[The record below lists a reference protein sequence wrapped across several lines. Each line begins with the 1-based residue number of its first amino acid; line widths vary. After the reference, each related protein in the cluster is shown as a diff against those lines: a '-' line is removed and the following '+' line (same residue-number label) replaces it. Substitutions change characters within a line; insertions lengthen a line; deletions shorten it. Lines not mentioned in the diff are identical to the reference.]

1 MLKSLI
7 LLTLVLNIAFAKDRF
22 SEADK
27 KRFLDDVKQEIAE
40 HKVENK
46 GKVDLQIIKPGLY
59 AELED
64 YLKQEKFT
72 REELIKIKQDYETL
86 AKDSSITSDKAEE
99 AFYTFINKKLD
110 EINSKELPK
119 VKEGDICNNWSCSDG
134 YKCAPDPVQ
143 EAIGKLKKAGA
154 TCLENAECVSNECVE
169 ATPGSKNKICEDAY
183 RCFRPLALGESC
195 VANPV
200 CGNGACLPYNSMT
213 SGIGESFA
221 RGSVCKKN
229 SDCSSN
235 SCSAGICKDNFIC
248 KDCVSNGEKPQRG
261 QKCCEGLYQN
271 EKGMCVPDVPPT
283 VIPQVRVSPVK
294 KFFYAIANSIISK
307 AAAEDVVTTT
317 ATTAAT
323 TATTTAA
330 STEEEVADKFIN
342 TGALNDNVN
351 LKDEIRNNKTKY
363 EAFQAKSATSTNDSV
378 DLNMAKATMKF
389 EKRSNFATCDIHFKD
404 DFYNTLMNDGTFN
417 YEVAMLGFD
426 FVTTGDADADY
437 WTVSGKQ
444 DSSIYARLK
453 KIGLAHKLV
462 RAETNKKIDYYNKKL
477 TCMCLDVQGFD
488 KIENKD
494 KKKFFAEQCD
504 EYEKYTNPS
513 TNYDELNG
521 DASGVKAKRLI
532 YAWTQNLTSF
542 YMELTV
548 DNSGTYSD
556 MLAVSNWARSEAK
569 WSTAKTEN
577 FDLFKFNIKG
587 KGSSSVAA
595 LGGLVGALLAAG
607 IIAILG
613 GFATTSILSAWA
625 AAGIITAS
633 AATGAGGLWM
643 IASLKGAWITQRP
656 EITDFHVAPRS
667 YSCGKKQT
675 CMEYTR
681 TLVQPY
687 NDVCG
692 IHTSSNACIKSFVV
706 VNENS
711 ESRYI
716 VDPWVPAGVSKAA
729 ILSNQPVYAEKMEEA
744 FKAAKSAMISKNP
757 GATGGGG
764 KKGGG
769 SFVSESYLSEV
780 FIDATLVGRYVPA
793 LGPNLETTYF
803 MKPEKVKLIKDA
815 AKNFAISE
823 GFLKATETAN
833 LEAFAN
839 YAYEYHFVWPKKS
852 SPGEISYPTVGL
864 TTYLSYMA
872 KEVSGKIS
880 TSTGKTAVG
889 LSTLSQLHLKDLI
902 ATLKLYAEKPIN
914 QTDAL
919 KSSLLAKEIAEAQKE
934 LDNLVTMNGMLD
946 NKNLDTQLSSLNST
960 FVADQSKLAGATG
973 NANFSTEQTSFLKAI
988 GNLRSSRKLQL
999 KELDTYNKA
1008 MAANGDK
1015 ERTAK
1020 MAAVSKSFSEKFS
1033 NKSGSIFSSSG
1044 LGTSTS
1050 SSSGEAASAVSDKAA
1065 NRASNSYGNAAGTG
1079 ALFGSGT
1086 GRSSTTS
1093 GSGTDAS
1100 GSAASATAAAAINED
1115 EKRLAD
1121 AIEARN
1127 QAKKDKYQ
1135 STDGQSLFEKVTNA
1149 YIRNYD
1155 KVLTKK
1161 KDKDVIEDK
1170 Q

>member
-7 LLTLVLNIAFAKDRF
+7 LFTLVLNIAFAKDRF

-46 GKVDLQIIKPGLY
+46 GRVDLQIIKPGLY
-59 AELED
+59 AELEE
-64 YLKQEKFT
+64 YLRQEKFT
-72 REELIKIKQDYETL
+72 REELIKIKQNYETL
-86 AKDSSITSDKAEE
+86 SKDSSITSDKAED
-99 AFYTFINKKLD
+99 AFYNFINKELD
-110 EINSKELPK
+110 AINSKELAK
-119 VKEGDICNNWSCSDG
+119 IKEGAICNNWSCEDG

-154 TCLENAECVSNECVE
+154 TCAESSECASNDCVE
-169 ATPGSKNKICEDAY
+169 ATPGSKNKICEDVF

-195 VANPV
+195 MANPV

-229 SDCSSN
+229 SDCASN

-271 EKGMCVPDVPPT
+271 DKGMCVPDVPPT
-283 VIPQVRVSPVK
+283 VIPQVRYAPIKKLFYVLTNALISNVEAEEVVVAAPVPVPTT
-294 KFFYAIANSIISK
+294 K
-307 AAAEDVVTTT
+307 ATV
-317 ATTAAT
+317 
-323 TATTTAA
+323 
-330 STEEEVADKFIN
+330 EEEVADKFIN
-342 TGALNDNVN
+342 TGALNDNIN
-351 LKDEIRNNKTKY
+351 LKDEIKNNKTKY
-363 EAFQAKSATSTNDSV
+363 ENFRAKSATGTTV
-378 DLNMAKATMKF
+378 DMNMAKAAMTF
-389 EKRSNFATCDIHFKD
+389 EKRSNFKTCDMHFRD
-404 DFYNTLMNDGTFN
+404 DFFNTLKDDGTFD

-426 FVTTGDADADY
+426 FVTTGDADTDY
-437 WTVSGKQ
+437 WTEAGKQ

-453 KIGLAHKLV
+453 KIGIAHKLV
-462 RAETNKKIDYYNKKL
+462 RAETNRKVDYYNKKL
-477 TCMCLDVQGFD
+477 TCMCLDVIGYD
-488 KIENKD
+488 KIENTD

-504 EYEKYTNPS
+504 EYTKYTDPA

-548 DNSGTYSD
+548 DNSTTYGD
-556 MLAVSNWARSEAK
+556 MLAVSTWARSDAK
-569 WSTAKTEN
+569 WSSATTEK

-656 EITDFHVAPRS
+656 EVTDFHVAPRS

-675 CMEYTR
+675 CTEYTR

-687 NDVCG
+687 NDVCK
-692 IHTSSNACIKSFVV
+692 IHTSSNACLKSFVV
-706 VNENS
+706 VNENL
-711 ESRYI
+711 EARYI
-716 VDPWVPAGVSKAA
+716 VDPWVPFGVSKAA
-729 ILSNQPVYAEKMEEA
+729 ILKNQPVYADKMEEA
-744 FKAAKSAMISKNP
+744 FRAAKSAMISKNP
-757 GATGGGG
+757 GASGGGG

-769 SFVSESYLSEV
+769 SFVAESYLSEV

-793 LGPNLETTYF
+793 LGPNLESTYF
-803 MKPEKVKLIKDA
+803 MNPDKIKLIKEA
-815 AKNFAISE
+815 AKSFAIAE
-823 GFLKATETAN
+823 GFLKPTETAN

-839 YAYEYHFVWPKKS
+839 YAYDYHFLWPKKS
-852 SPGEISYPTVGL
+852 NPGEISYPTVGL

-880 TSTGKTAVG
+880 TSTGKTAIG

-914 QTDAL
+914 QQDAL
-919 KSSLLAKEIAEAQKE
+919 KASLLSKEIAKAEKE
-934 LDNLVTMNGMLD
+934 LENLLTMNMMLD
-946 NKNLDTQLSSLNST
+946 NKGLDTQLSTMSSS
-960 FVADQSKLAGATG
+960 FVAEQSKLAGASG
-973 NANFSTEQTSFLKAI
+973 NANFTTEQTSFLKAI
-988 GNLRSSRKLQL
+988 GNLRTSRKMQL

-1008 MAANGDK
+1008 MAASGDK

-1020 MAAVSKSFSEKFS
+1020 MAAVSKNFSAKFA
-1033 NKSGSIFSSSG
+1033 NKSGSVFSASG
-1044 LGTSTS
+1044 LGSSTS
-1050 SSSGEAASAVSDKAA
+1050 SSSAGSANALSDKAA
-1065 NRASNSYGNAAGTG
+1065 KDAALNRQDGSGSYGAGTG
-1079 ALFGSGT
+1079 ALFGSGS
-1086 GRSSTTS
+1086 RSSS
-1093 GSGTDAS
+1093 GSS
-1100 GSAASATAAAAINED
+1100 GSATDPAGAAAANATAATNED

-1127 QAKKDKYQ
+1127 QAKKDKYE
-1135 STDGQSLFEKVTNA
+1135 SNDGQSLFEKVTNA

-1155 KVLTKK
+1155 KVLSKK

>member
-7 LLTLVLNIAFAKDRF
+7 LFTLVLNIAFAKDRF

-46 GKVDLQIIKPGLY
+46 GRVDLQIIKPGLY
-59 AELED
+59 AELEE
-64 YLKQEKFT
+64 YLRQEKFT
-72 REELIKIKQDYETL
+72 REELIKIKQNYENL
-86 AKDSSITSDKAEE
+86 SKDSSITSDKAED
-99 AFYTFINKKLD
+99 AFYNFINKELD
-110 EINSKELPK
+110 AINSKELPK
-119 VKEGDICNNWSCSDG
+119 VREGAICNNWSCEDG

-154 TCLENAECVSNECVE
+154 TCAESSECASNECVE
-169 ATPGSKNKICEDAY
+169 ATPGSKNKICEDVF

-195 VANPV
+195 MANPV

-213 SGIGESFA
+213 SGIGESVA

-229 SDCSSN
+229 SDCASN
-235 SCSAGICKDNFIC
+235 SCSAGMCKDNFIC

-271 EKGMCVPDVPPT
+271 DKGMCVPDVPPS
-283 VIPQVRVSPVK
+283 VIPQVRYAPIK
-294 KFFYAIANSIISK
+294 KLFYVLTNAFISN
-307 AAAEDVVTTT
+307 AEAQDVAVVP
-317 ATTAAT
+317 TTAAT
-323 TATTTAA
+323 V
-330 STEEEVADKFIN
+330 EEEVADKFIN
-342 TGALNDNVN
+342 TGALNDHVN
-351 LKDEIRNNKTKY
+351 LKDEIRNNKAKY
-363 EAFQAKSATSTNDSV
+363 EGFQAKSSTSTTV
-378 DLNMAKATMKF
+378 DMNLEKAAMKF
-389 EKRSNFATCDIHFKD
+389 EKRSDFKTCDMHFRD
-404 DFYNTLMNDGTFN
+404 DFYNTLMSDGTFD

-426 FVTTGDADADY
+426 FVITGDADADY
-437 WTVSGKQ
+437 WTEGTKP
-444 DSSIYARLK
+444 DSSIYSRLK
-453 KIGLAHKLV
+453 KIGIAHKLV
-462 RAETNKKIDYYNKKL
+462 RAETNKKVDYYNKKL
-477 TCMCLDVQGFD
+477 TCMCLDVIGYD
-488 KIENKD
+488 KIED
-494 KKKFFAEQCD
+494 TSKKKFFSEQCD
-504 EYEKYTNPS
+504 EYAKYKDPT

-548 DNSGTYSD
+548 DNSTTYGD
-556 MLAVSNWARSEAK
+556 MLAVSNWARSDAK
-569 WSTAKTEN
+569 WSTARTEN

-675 CMEYTR
+675 CTEYTR

-687 NDVCG
+687 NEVCG
-692 IHTSSNACIKSFVV
+692 IHTSSNACLKSFVV
-706 VNENS
+706 VNENL

-716 VDPWVPAGVSKAA
+716 VDPWVPYGVSKEA
-729 ILSNQPVYAEKMEEA
+729 ILKNQPVYADKMEEA
-744 FKAAKSAMISKNP
+744 FKAAKAAMISKNP
-757 GATGGGG
+757 GASGGGG

-769 SFVSESYLSEV
+769 SFVAESYLSEV
-780 FIDATLVGRYVPA
+780 FVDATLVGRYVPA
-793 LGPNLETTYF
+793 LGPNLESTYF
-803 MKPEKVKLIKDA
+803 MNPEKVKLIKEA
-815 AKNFAISE
+815 AKKFAIAE
-823 GFLKATETAN
+823 GFLKPTETAN
-833 LEAFAN
+833 LESFAN
-839 YAYEYHFVWPKKS
+839 YAYEYHFLWPKKS
-852 SPGEISYPTVGL
+852 NPGEISYPTVGL
-864 TTYLSYMA
+864 QTYLSYMA

-880 TSTGKTAVG
+880 TSTGKTAIG

-914 QTDAL
+914 QQDAL
-919 KSSLLAKEIAEAQKE
+919 KSSLLSKEISKAEKE
-934 LDNLVTMNGMLD
+934 LENLLTMNMMLD
-946 NKNLDTQLSSLNST
+946 NKTLDSQLSTLSST
-960 FVADQSKLAGATG
+960 FVADQSKLAGASS
-973 NANFSTEQTSFLKAI
+973 ANFTAEQTSFLKAI
-988 GNLRSSRKLQL
+988 GNLRTSRKVQL

-1020 MAAVSKSFSEKFS
+1020 MASVSKNFSSKFA
-1033 NKSGSIFSSSG
+1033 NKSASVFSPSG
-1044 LGTSTS
+1044 LGS
-1050 SSSGEAASAVSDKAA
+1050 SSSSTGSANALSDKAA
-1065 NRASNSYGNAAGTG
+1065 KDASSNKQDTSSAYGSGTG
-1079 ALFGSGT
+1079 ALFGSGS
-1086 GRSSTTS
+1086 RS
-1093 GSGTDAS
+1093 GSGSSS
-1100 GSAASATAAAAINED
+1100 GSGVDSAGAATATAAVTNED

-1127 QAKKDKYQ
+1127 QAKKDKYK
-1135 STDGQSLFEKVTNA
+1135 SNEGQSLFEKVTNA

-1155 KVLTKK
+1155 KVLSKK

>member
-22 SEADK
+22 SEDDK

-46 GKVDLQIIKPGLY
+46 GRVDLQIIKPGLY
-59 AELED
+59 AELEE

-72 REELIKIKQDYETL
+72 REELIKIKQNYENL

-99 AFYTFINKKLD
+99 AFYNFINKELD
-110 EINSKELPK
+110 QINSKALEK
-119 VKEGDICNNWSCSDG
+119 VKEGNICNNWSCEDG
-134 YKCAPDPVQ
+134 FKCAPDPVQ
-143 EAIGKLKKAGA
+143 ESIGKLKKAGA
-154 TCLENAECVSNECVE
+154 ACAESSECVSNECVE

-183 RCFRPLALGESC
+183 RCYRPLALGENC
-195 VANPV
+195 AINPV

-213 SGIGESFA
+213 SGIGESLA

-229 SDCSSN
+229 SDCASN

-271 EKGMCVPDVPPT
+271 EKGMCVPDVPPS
-283 VIPQVRVSPVK
+283 VIPQVRVSPIK
-294 KFFYAIANSIISK
+294 KFFYALTNSLISNVQ
-307 AAAEDVVTTT
+307 AEDVVTN
-317 ATTAAT
+317 TAAA
-323 TATTTAA
+323 ATTTAQTA
-330 STEEEVADKFIN
+330 EQEVADKFIN
-342 TGALNDNVN
+342 TGALNDGID
-351 LKDEIRNNKTKY
+351 LKSEIKNNKTKY
-363 EAFQAKSATSTNDSV
+363 ENFQAKSAVGATV
-378 DLNMAKATMKF
+378 DMNMAKAVMKF

-404 DFYNTLMNDGTFN
+404 DFYNTLMSDGTFD

-437 WTVSGKQ
+437 WTVNGKA
-444 DSSIYARLK
+444 DSSIYSRLK
-453 KIGLAHKLV
+453 KIGIAHKLV
-462 RAETNKKIDYYNKKL
+462 RTETNKKIDYYNKKL
-477 TCMCLDVQGFD
+477 TCMCLDVQGYD
-488 KIENKD
+488 KIENAD
-494 KKKFFAEQCD
+494 KKKFFAEQCE

-548 DNSGTYSD
+548 DNSTTYSD
-556 MLAVSNWARSEAK
+556 MLNVSTWARSEAK

-687 NDVCG
+687 NEVCG
-692 IHTSSNACIKSFVV
+692 IHTSSNACLKSFVV

-716 VDPWVPAGVSKAA
+716 VDPWVPFGVSKEA
-729 ILSNQPVYAEKMEEA
+729 ILKNQPVYADKMEEA

-780 FIDATLVGRYVPA
+780 FVDATLVGRYVPA
-793 LGPNLETTYF
+793 LGPNLESTYF
-803 MKPEKVKLIKDA
+803 MNPDKVKLIKEA
-815 AKNFAISE
+815 AKNFAIAE
-823 GFLKATETAN
+823 GFLKPTETAN

-839 YAYEYHFVWPKKS
+839 YAYEYHFLWPKKS
-852 SPGEISYPTVGL
+852 NPGEISYPTVGL

-880 TSTGKTAVG
+880 TSTGKTAIG

-902 ATLKLYAEKPIN
+902 NTLKLFAEKPIN

-919 KSSLLAKEIAEAQKE
+919 KSSLLAKEIANAQKE
-934 LDNLVTMNGMLD
+934 LDNLITMNGMLD
-946 NKNLDTQLSSLNST
+946 NKNLDTQLSTLNSS

-973 NANFSTEQTSFLKAI
+973 NANFSSEQSSFLKAI

-1015 ERTAK
+1015 ERTTK
-1020 MAAVSKSFSEKFS
+1020 MAAVSKNFSNKFA
-1033 NKSGSIFSSSG
+1033 NKSGSIFNSSG
-1044 LGTSTS
+1044 IGGS
-1050 SSSGEAASAVSDKAA
+1050 SSSGSANAVSDKAA
-1065 NRASNSYGNAAGTG
+1065 RDGSVSGQNLGASYGSGTG
-1079 ALFGSGT
+1079 ALFGGGAS
-1086 GRSSTTS
+1086 RS
-1093 GSGTDAS
+1093 GSGSS
-1100 GSAASATAAAAINED
+1100 GSSADSANAAAAATTAPVNED

-1127 QAKKDKYQ
+1127 QAKKDKYK
-1135 STDGQSLFEKVTNA
+1135 STEGQSLFEKVTNA

-1155 KVLTKK
+1155 KVLSKK

>member
-22 SEADK
+22 SETDK

-46 GKVDLQIIKPGLY
+46 GRVDLQIIKPGLY
-59 AELED
+59 AELEE
-64 YLKQEKFT
+64 YLSQEKFT
-72 REELIKIKQDYETL
+72 REELIKIKQDYENL
-86 AKDSSITSDKAEE
+86 AKDSSITSDRAEE
-99 AFYTFINKKLD
+99 AFYNFINNKLD
-110 EINSKELPK
+110 EINSKALPK
-119 VKEGDICNNWSCSDG
+119 VLEGAICNNWSCEEG
-134 YKCAPDPVQ
+134 FKCAPDPVQ

-154 TCLENAECVSNECVE
+154 TCSESSECVSNECVE
-169 ATPGSKNKICEDAY
+169 ATPGSKNKICEDTF
-183 RCFRPLALGESC
+183 RCFRPLSLGENC
-195 VANPV
+195 MVNPV

-229 SDCSSN
+229 SDCASSF
-235 SCSAGICKDNFIC
+235 CSAGICKDNFIC

-261 QKCCEGLYQN
+261 QKCCEGLYKN
-271 EKGMCVPDVPPT
+271 ENGMCVPDVPPS
-283 VIPQVRVSPVK
+283 VIPQVRIPSVK
-294 KFFYAIANSIISK
+294 KIFYALINTIISN
-307 AAAEDVVTTT
+307 AEAQDVVTTNT
-317 ATTAAT
+317 DAAAT
-323 TATTTAA
+323 TTTKT
-330 STEEEVADKFIN
+330 TEEEEADRFIN
-342 TGALNDNVN
+342 TGALNDNID
-351 LKDEIRNNKTKY
+351 LKSEIKNNKKKY
-363 EAFQAKSATSTNDSV
+363 ESFKAKSIEGSSV
-378 DLNMAKATMKF
+378 DMNLAKATMKF
-389 EKRSNFATCDIHFKD
+389 EKRSNFATCDIHFRD
-404 DFYNTLMNDGTFN
+404 DFFNTLMSDGTFD

-437 WTVSGKQ
+437 WTVNGKQ
-444 DSSIYARLK
+444 DSSIHSRLK
-453 KIGLAHKLV
+453 KIGLAHKLI
-462 RAETNKKIDYYNKKL
+462 RKETNKKVDYYNKKL
-477 TCMCLDVQGFD
+477 TCMCLDVQGYN
-488 KIENKD
+488 KIENSD

-513 TNYDELNG
+513 TNYDELDG
-521 DASGVKAKRLI
+521 DASGVKAKRLL

-548 DNSGTYSD
+548 DNSGTYND
-556 MLAVSNWARSEAK
+556 MLAVSNWARSDAK

-577 FDLFKFNIKG
+577 FNLFKFSIKG
-587 KGSSSVAA
+587 SGSKSVAA

-607 IIAILG
+607 VIAILG

-656 EITDFHVAPRS
+656 EITDSHVAPRS

-716 VDPWVPAGVSKAA
+716 VDPWVPAGVSKEA
-729 ILSNQPVYAEKMEEA
+729 ILKNQPVYADKMEEA
-744 FKAAKSAMISKNP
+744 FKTAKSAMISKNP
-757 GATGGGG
+757 KATGGGG

-769 SFVSESYLSEV
+769 SFVSTSYLSEV
-780 FIDATLVGRYVPA
+780 FIDATLVGKYVPA
-793 LGPNLETTYF
+793 LGPNLESTYF
-803 MKPEKVKLIKDA
+803 MNPEKIKLIKDA
-815 AKNFAISE
+815 ARSFAISE
-823 GFLKATETAN
+823 GFLKPTETAN
-833 LEAFAN
+833 LDAFAN
-839 YAYEYHFVWPKKS
+839 YAYEYHFLWPKKS
-852 SPGEISYPTVGL
+852 NPGEISYPTVGL
-864 TTYLSYMA
+864 QTYLSYMA

-889 LSTLSQLHLKDLI
+889 LSRLSRLHLTDLI
-902 ATLKLYAEKPIN
+902 ATLELFADKPIN

-919 KSSLLAKEIAEAQKE
+919 KSSLLAKEIADAQKE
-934 LDNLVTMNGMLD
+934 LENLVTMNGMLD
-946 NKNLDTQLSSLNST
+946 NKNLDTQLSTLNST

-1020 MAAVSKSFSEKFS
+1020 MASVSKNFSAKFA

-1044 LGTSTS
+1044 LGSTNSSTS
-1050 SSSGEAASAVSDKAA
+1050 GNANTESDRTSGSSTGSSYGSSS
-1065 NRASNSYGNAAGTG
+1065 GTG
-1079 ALFGSGT
+1079 ALFGGGARGSSGPSD
-1086 GRSSTTS
+1086 GVASAKESA
-1093 GSGTDAS
+1093 TDA
-1100 GSAASATAAAAINED
+1100 AVNED

>member
-27 KRFLDDVKQEIAE
+27 KRFLDEVKQDIAE

-46 GKVDLQIIKPGLY
+46 GRVDLQIIKPGLY
-59 AELED
+59 AELEES
-64 YLKQEKFT
+64 LEQEKFT
-72 REELIKIKQDYETL
+72 REELIKIKQNFENL
-86 AKDSSITSDKAEE
+86 AKDSSITPDKTEE
-99 AFYTFINKKLD
+99 AFYNFINKELD
-110 EINSKELPK
+110 TINSKELPK
-119 VKEGDICNNWSCSDG
+119 VREGAVCNNWSCEDG
-134 YKCAPDPVQ
+134 FKCAPDPVQ
-143 EAIGKLKKAGA
+143 EPIGKLKKAGA
-154 TCLENAECVSNECVE
+154 TCNESAECASSECIE
-169 ATPGSKNKICEDAY
+169 AIPGSKNKICEDVF
-183 RCFRPLALGESC
+183 RCYRPLSLGESC
-195 VANPV
+195 MANPV
-200 CGNGACLPYNSMT
+200 CGNGVCLPYNSMT
-213 SGIGESFA
+213 SGIGESLA
-221 RGSVCKKN
+221 RGSLCKKN
-229 SDCSSN
+229 SDCASN
-235 SCSAGICKDNFIC
+235 SCSSGICKDNFIC

-261 QKCCEGLYQN
+261 QKCCEGLYKN
-271 EKGMCVPDVPPT
+271 DKGMCVPDVPPS
-283 VIPQVRVSPVK
+283 VIPQVRFSPAK
-294 KFFYAIANSIISK
+294 KLFYALVNSLISN
-307 AAAEDVVTTT
+307 AEAQDVVTTT
-317 ATTAAT
+317 TAA
-323 TATTTAA
+323 APTAA
-330 STEEEVADKFIN
+330 PTEEEVADKFIN

-351 LKDEIRNNKTKY
+351 LKSEIKNNKAKY
-363 EAFQAKSATSTNDSV
+363 ENFQAKSIQGASV
-378 DLNMAKATMKF
+378 DMNLAKATMKF
-389 EKRSNFATCDIHFKD
+389 EKRSNFKTCDLHFRD
-404 DFYNTLMNDGTFN
+404 DFYNTLKDDGTFD

-426 FVTTGDADADY
+426 FVTTGDADYDY
-437 WTVSGKQ
+437 WTEGGKQ

-453 KIGLAHKLV
+453 KIGIAHKLV
-462 RAETNKKIDYYNKKL
+462 RADTNKKIDYYNKKL
-477 TCMCLDVQGFD
+477 TCMCLDVIGYD
-488 KIENKD
+488 KIENAD
-494 KKKFFAEQCD
+494 KKKLFAESCE
-504 EYEKYTNPS
+504 EYEKYKNPA

-556 MLAVSNWARSEAK
+556 MLAVSNWARSDAK
-569 WSTAKTEN
+569 WSTATTQK

-675 CMEYTR
+675 CTEYTR

-692 IHTSSNACIKSFVV
+692 IHTSSNACLKSFVV

-716 VDPWVPAGVSKAA
+716 VDPWVPFGVSKEA
-729 ILSNQPVYAEKMEEA
+729 ILKNQPVYAEKMEEA
-744 FKAAKSAMISKNP
+744 FKRAKSAMISKNP
-757 GATGGGG
+757 GASGGGG
-764 KKGGG
+764 KSGG
-769 SFVSESYLSEV
+769 SFVSNSYLSEV

-793 LGPNLETTYF
+793 LGPNLESTYF
-803 MKPEKVKLIKDA
+803 MSPEKIKLIKDA
-815 AKNFAISE
+815 AKKFAIAE
-823 GFLKATETAN
+823 GFLKDTETAN

-839 YAYEYHFVWPKKS
+839 YAYEYHFLWPKKS
-852 SPGEISYPTVGL
+852 NPGEISYPTVGL

-889 LSTLSQLHLKDLI
+889 LNNLSALHLKDLI

-914 QTDAL
+914 QTDAI
-919 KSSLLAKEIAEAQKE
+919 KSSLLSKEISEAQKKLE
-934 LDNLVTMNGMLD
+934 DLMVLNGMLD
-946 NKNLDTQLSSLNST
+946 NKNLDTQLSTLNST
-960 FVADQSKLAGATG
+960 FVADQSKLAGITG
-973 NANFSTEQTSFLKAI
+973 NANFSAEQTSFLKAI
-988 GNLRSSRKLQL
+988 GNLRSSRKQQL

-1020 MAAVSKSFSEKFS
+1020 MAAVSKSFSAKFA
-1033 NKSGSIFSSSG
+1033 NKSGSIFSASG
-1044 LGTSTS
+1044 LGPS
-1050 SSSGEAASAVSDKAA
+1050 SSTGAANALSDKAA
-1065 NRASNSYGNAAGTG
+1065 TTAAYGDQTASNSYGSGTG
-1079 ALFGSGT
+1079 ALFGGGTRGSGS
-1086 GRSSTTS
+1086 SSTSTGVS
-1093 GSGTDAS
+1093 SEA
-1100 GSAASATAAAAINED
+1100 ATANAAALAAANED

-1127 QAKKDKYQ
+1127 QANKDKYK
-1135 STDGQSLFEKVTNA
+1135 SNDGQSLFEKVTNA